1 MTTLASSRIERL
13 SGNVSGLT
21 YETSIASS
29 APGDAGVERRDAERE
44 RLVERGADA

>member
-13 SGNVSGLT
+13 SGNVSGFT

-29 APGDAGVERRDAERE
+29 APATPAKNDETPNASV
-44 RLVERGADA
+44 L